1 MTDEKHS
8 TRLVIVSDQP
18 IYLLG
23 LETLV
28 IALPGV
34 RLVGEAKN
42 GGEAIQVCSLA
53 SPDMILMDLHRD
65 ASEGRVIAREIHRIL
80 PAMKMALLL
89 RPQDVRRLTAEL
101 ALPLY
106 FLSRDLS
113 GDEFKAAFEQVRAGS
128 PRRVFG
134 LDVEPGDM
142 PSEVAGEPPGD
153 VPADPSP
160 IQYRNQET
168 LTRELTMA
176 GKIQSSFLPEEPPA
190 IPGWDITARLEPARE
205 TSGDFYDFIPLT
217 DRKWGIV
224 VADVTDKG
232 VAAALFMALSSTLIR
247 TFTSRFPTLP
257 GLALK
262 AVSDRILSDT
272 GGSMFVTAL
281 FGILEPHSG
290 RFIYAN
296 AGHPPGYLVS
306 GQRGRRTIE
315 TLRSTGMALGVIEQA
330 QWKQKVV
337 KLGPGDVLVLYSDG
351 VIEAEDAQGESFG
364 DERLLDVVLANSGC
378 SSREIQEALLNE
390 VHRFSGNALRQD
402 DIALIVI
409 KRDGS

>member
-1 MTDEKHS
+1 MSS
-8 TRLVIVSDQP
+8 T
-18 IYLLG
+18 G
-23 LETLV
+23 
-28 IALPGV
+28 
-34 RLVGEAKN
+34 
-42 GGEAIQVCSLA
+42 
-53 SPDMILMDLHRD
+53 D
-65 ASEGRVIAREIHRIL
+65 A
-80 PAMKMALLL
+80 
-89 RPQDVRRLTAEL
+89 
-101 ALPLY
+101 
-106 FLSRDLS
+106 
-113 GDEFKAAFEQVRAGS
+113 
-128 PRRVFG
+128 
-134 LDVEPGDM
+134 

-153 VPADPSP
+153 VAADPSL

-168 LTRELTMA
+168 LTRELAMA
-176 GKIQSSFLPEEPPA
+176 GKIQIQLPA
-190 IPGWDITARLEPARE
+190 GRAARHPRLGHRRPAR
-205 TSGDFYDFIPLT
+205 TGAGDLRGLLRFHPA
-217 DRKWGIV
+217 DRPQVGDRGRGRHRQSVRRRRRFARFWS
-224 VADVTDKG
+224 A
-232 VAAALFMALSSTLIR
+232 
-247 TFTSRFPTLP
+247 FTSRFPTLP

-281 FGILEPHSG
+281 FGIRNLIR

-315 TLRSTGMALGVIEQA
+315 TLRSTGMALGVIEDA

-364 DERLLDVVLANSGC
+364 DERLLDVVLDNSGC